1 MCIVHMY
8 IKGVDRENGTH
19 THTHTHTP
27 FCLDVS
33 AGPYVVFAGEHK
45 LIVQDPLR
53 LMVETRTRM
62 QLNHLREGIMYIHVV
77 G

>member
-1 MCIVHMY
+1 MYCTHVH
-8 IKGVDRENGTH
+8 KRGGQGER
-19 THTHTHTP
+19 HTHTHTP

-33 AGPYVVFAGEHK
+33 AGPDVVFAGEHK

>member
-19 THTHTHTP
+19 THTP
-27 FCLDVS
+27 FCLDVG
-33 AGPYVVFAGEHK
+33 AGPDVVFAGEHK